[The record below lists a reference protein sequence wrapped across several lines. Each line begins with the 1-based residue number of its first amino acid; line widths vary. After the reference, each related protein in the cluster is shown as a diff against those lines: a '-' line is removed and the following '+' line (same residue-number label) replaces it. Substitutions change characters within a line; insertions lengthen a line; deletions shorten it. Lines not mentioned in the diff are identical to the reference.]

1 MTVVD
6 SKTLADEFV
15 KDQQSRHN
23 DPDKY
28 RGYRFPMPWFM
39 QRTGGWGPGWM
50 CYVYGRAGKGKTSV
64 MSTAAT
70 QMGKDG
76 IKFLYISLEET
87 LFIVAQRIFSNLEDI
102 NRTKFRDITLTASDW
117 PNVYSA
123 AQQMQGFSGYWA
135 WGLYDEASIVQAVKD
150 TMPDVIFL
158 DYLQL
163 MMMPGKSMTEQMSA
177 ASKLLTRIARGFYT
191 QKKHCVIAAAQLND
205 ENNVLG
211 SRDPDRD
218 GDLIMEIADIDN
230 GSGGVIPDKKRFS
243 IRKFRHGALDSTQI
257 AFFGGRSMV
266 GELSRTANIGAI
278 PKP

>member
-1 MTVVD
+1 MTIVD

-15 KDQQSRHN
+15 KDQQSRHA

-39 QRTGGWGPGWM
+39 QRTGGWTPGWM
-50 CYVYGRAGKGKTSV
+50 CYVYGRAGVGKTSV
-64 MSTAAT
+64 LSTAAT
-70 QMGKDG
+70 QLGRDG
-76 IKFLYISLEET
+76 VNFLYISLEET

-102 NRTKFRDITLTASDW
+102 NRTKFRDIALTPTDW

-123 AQQMQGFSGYWA
+123 AQQMQKFSGYWA
-135 WGLYDEASIVQAVKD
+135 YGLYDEASIVQAVKD
-150 TMPDVIFL
+150 TMPDVVFL

-163 MMMPGKSMTEQMSA
+163 MMMPGRTMTEQVSA
-177 ASKLLTRIARGFYT
+177 ASKLLTRISKGHYT
-191 QKKHCVIAAAQLND
+191 QKKHCVIAGAQLND

-218 GDLIMEIADIDN
+218 GDLNLEIADIDN

-243 IRKFRHGALDSTQI
+243 IRKFRHGALDTTHI

-266 GELSRTANIGAI
+266 GEIAKTANIGAI